1 MKGWRWWRI
10 GKRLR
15 QIKLLVL
22 DVDGVLTD
30 GGLWFDASGQLT
42 KRFDVRDGLG
52 IRLLQQS
59 GVEIAFLSGGQGGAT
74 EVRAHQ
80 LGIKHC
86 LVGIKD
92 KPEALLQLQ
101 QQLGI
106 DSSETA
112 FVGDDLNDLAV
123 RPVVGLLIAPADACA
138 PVRLGAH
145 AVLRKR
151 GGHGAI
157 RELAETILQARGRWQ
172 TLKRDGWRDRND

>member
-1 MKGWRWWRI
+1 MRGWRWWRI

-52 IRLLQQS
+52 IRLLQQA

-80 LGIKHC
+80 LGIEHC

-157 RELAETILQARGRWQ
+157 RELAETILQARGHCQR
-172 TLKRDGWRDRND
+172 LKRDGWRDRND